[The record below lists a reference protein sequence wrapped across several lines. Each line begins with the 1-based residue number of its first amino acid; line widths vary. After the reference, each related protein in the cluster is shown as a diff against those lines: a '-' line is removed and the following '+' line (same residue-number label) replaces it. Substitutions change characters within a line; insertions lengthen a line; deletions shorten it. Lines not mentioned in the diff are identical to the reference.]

1 MVEHKVTFAG
11 VKTPVIVPS
20 GSLLIEAAKL
30 AKIDVLQPCGGQGRC
45 GRCIVQVKTGKVRQ
59 RSKLHLSSEELEEGF
74 VLACQTVV
82 EGDIVVVVPPQ
93 EKIERKLS
101 SDRIAEEV
109 SVPIGYDPDENQTS
123 KRIYVQLTEPNLE
136 DKTDDYNRLLLGL
149 KQKYGISSCLIS
161 LPLLKNLGKILRDGK
176 WEVSVVLDI
185 QESKESKTVRLID
198 ILPGYI
204 DNYAPLWG
212 VAVDIGTTTVT
223 VWLIDLITGKVH
235 AQTSEYNNQISRGE
249 DVISRIIYAN
259 NESGIQEMQQLV
271 LKTINELINMAC
283 KKVKEYQVTEQDIVK
298 VMISGNSTMIHFLLG
313 IPAESIRLSPFITA
327 INHIPIFSAS
337 DIGINV
343 CPQAIVDCLP
353 GVASYVGS
361 DISAGVY
368 AIGMDSTE
376 ALTLFMDVGTN
387 GEIVLGS
394 RQWLVTCACSA
405 GPAFEGAGVSHGMR
419 ATKGAIEEVWISH
432 RTYEPTYRVIGNVK
446 PKGICGSGL
455 LSLLAEMFMTGI
467 IDRAGNID
475 MTLSSPRIREGSH
488 GPEYV
493 VAWENETEF
502 MRDIVIS
509 HVDIDNLIRAKA
521 AIYAGF
527 TVLSQSVGIPLQDT
541 EQIIIGGSFGK
552 YINIEKAIQIGLLP
566 DLPWEKFKFLGNT
579 SILGTYYAILNK
591 DARSRIDDIAS
602 RMTYIELSADNSFYN
617 AFMSALFLPHT
628 DINNFPSVEAALALI
643 NPPNKQSA

>member
-628 DINNFPSVEAALALI
+628 DINNFPSVEAALELI

>member
-20 GSLLIEAAKL
+20 GSLLIEAARL

-59 RSKLHLSSEELEEGF
+59 RSKIHLSKEELEEGF
-74 VLACQTVV
+74 ALACQTVV
-82 EGDIVVVVPPQ
+82 EGDVVVVVPPQ

-161 LPLLKNLGKILRDGK
+161 LPLLKNMGKILRDGK

-223 VWLIDLITGKVH
+223 IWLIDLITGKVH

-283 KKVKEYQVTEQDIVK
+283 KNVKEYQVTEQDIVK

-455 LSLLAEMFMTGI
+455 LSLL
-467 IDRAGNID
+467 
-475 MTLSSPRIREGSH
+475 
-488 GPEYV
+488 
-493 VAWENETEF
+493 
-502 MRDIVIS
+502 
-509 HVDIDNLIRAKA
+509 
-521 AIYAGF
+521 
-527 TVLSQSVGIPLQDT
+527 
-541 EQIIIGGSFGK
+541 
-552 YINIEKAIQIGLLP
+552 
-566 DLPWEKFKFLGNT
+566 
-579 SILGTYYAILNK
+579 
-591 DARSRIDDIAS
+591 
-602 RMTYIELSADNSFYN
+602 
-617 AFMSALFLPHT
+617 
-628 DINNFPSVEAALALI
+628 
-643 NPPNKQSA
+643 

>member
-552 YINIEKAIQIGLLP
+552 YINVEKAIQIGLLP

-628 DINNFPSVEAALALI
+628 DINNFPSVEAALELI